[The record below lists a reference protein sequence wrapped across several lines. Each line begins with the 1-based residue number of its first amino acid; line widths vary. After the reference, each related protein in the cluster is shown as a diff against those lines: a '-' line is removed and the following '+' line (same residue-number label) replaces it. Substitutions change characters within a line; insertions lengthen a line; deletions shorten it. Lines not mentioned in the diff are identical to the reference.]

1 VSLNANTKAEIFNEQ
16 TDIAF
21 FNLIVITHPDI
32 TTMRFCDNNETITYL
47 GDDYLPWPFK
57 LIPPKKSD
65 SELSNAK
72 LTISNV
78 DRSIIGT
85 LRGIDTP
92 PLVDFAVVSVTGA
105 GMVTMEAG
113 WFNCKLSNVTYNA
126 ETITGDLRFDIW
138 VNDVASL
145 VRYNNLNFPAIYG

>member
-1 VSLNANTKAEIFNEQ
+1 MSLSVNAKAELLNQQ
-16 TDIAF
+16 TDLAF
-21 FNLIVITHPDI
+21 FYLIVITHPDI
-32 TTMRFCDNNETITYL
+32 TTMRFCDNNETITYS
-47 GDDYLPWPFK
+47 GDDYLSWPFK

-78 DRSIIGT
+78 DRTIIGT
-85 LRGIDTP
+85 LRSIDTP
-92 PLVDFAVVSVTGA
+92 PLVDFAVVSVTSA
-105 GMVTMEAG
+105 GVVTMEAG

-126 ETITGDLRFDIW
+126 QNITADLRFDIW
-138 VNDVASL
+138 VSDYSSQ